1 MFSVSSA
8 AKVPFFTEWPKK
20 KAKNHFPFH
29 FITKTSKITN
39 IAKRTKIYLHYG
51 QDFITKTS
59 KKTNIAKTLSP
70 HENKNVPQK

>member
-39 IAKRTKIYLHYG
+39 IAKRLKIYLHYG
-51 QDFITKTS
+51 QNS
-59 KKTNIAKTLSP
+59 LPA
-70 HENKNVPQK
+70 